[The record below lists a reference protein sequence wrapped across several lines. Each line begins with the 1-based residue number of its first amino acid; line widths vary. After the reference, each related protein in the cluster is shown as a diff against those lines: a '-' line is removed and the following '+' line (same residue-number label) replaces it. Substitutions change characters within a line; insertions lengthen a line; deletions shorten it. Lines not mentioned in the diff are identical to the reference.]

1 MRFIFWLHLVHHTSN
16 LQKFYI
22 LRFESKAH
30 VSYSD
35 HDKFKYRDLMLS
47 NAPFVI
53 YFHNS
58 VTVLTLSF
66 HFDFFLSFTYKKAV

>member
-1 MRFIFWLHLVHHTSN
+1 MQAIYQNFTFCVLN
-16 LQKFYI
+16 LN
-22 LRFESKAH
+22 KAH

>member
-1 MRFIFWLHLVHHTSN
+1 MQTIYKNFTFCVLN
-16 LQKFYI
+16 LN
-22 LRFESKAH
+22 KAH

-66 HFDFFLSFTYKKAV
+66 HFDFFFFYLQKGSLEE